1 MRLKWKLVLSPFG
14 DSGNHDTDR
23 CTVWAK
29 RTIGSETILDAP
41 DGTPR

>member
-1 MRLKWKLVLSPFG
+1 MVISIRLEVVLIM
-14 DSGNHDTDR
+14 TQDR

-29 RTIGSETILDAP
+29 RTMASETILGAA